1 MKNLL
6 LRRPPR
12 GLHSSDSGQT
22 LVLVAVGVMMLMMM
36 AALGV
41 DVGWLHY
48 QKEQMQKAADA
59 AALAG
64 AEAMTYGSSWSQAA
78 QNDATANGYQNGQ
91 NGITVTVNSPPKV
104 DPIFSGKTGYVEA
117 IVSQARPTFFMRV
130 AGWGPLNVSAR
141 AVASVNANGSGCIF
155 ALDPNA
161 DPKALNINGNVSVS
175 SSCGVFVNSTGN
187 NALNID
193 GNSGYLN
200 AGTAGAGIG
209 VANGGTWNPSSGYC
223 NGTSG
228 FCPGPVNIPQFTDP
242 LANLAEP
249 TVTKCDYSHGL
260 SISGGSQTLSNP
272 TGTVTVCGGGIS
284 ISGGATVNFG
294 SGTWII
300 CGGGMTVTGN
310 STINGTGVT
319 FYNTGNVKNYCPG
332 NNYAPISIAGTTTGA
347 LSAPT
352 SGTYGGVLFFQDRAY
367 QSTKNVDASNINGT
381 AGATF
386 TGALYFPGTDLTY
399 SGTPGVDVSSLL
411 IAYQITIS
419 GNTTIND
426 NLITGGGS
434 PIHTAALAE

>member
-1 MKNLL
+1 MKILL
-6 LRRPPR
+6 LRRSLR
-12 GLHSSDSGQT
+12 GLHSSDNGQT
-22 LVLVAVGVMMLMMM
+22 LVLVAVSVMMLMMM

-59 AALAG
+59 SALAG
-64 AEAMTYGSSWSQAA
+64 AEAMTYGSNWSQAA

-91 NGITVTVNSPPKV
+91 NGITVTVNSPPKI
-104 DPIFSGKTGYVEA
+104 DPIFKGKAGYVEA
-117 IVSQARPTFFMRV
+117 IVTQARPTFFMKV
-130 AGWGPLNVSAR
+130 AGWSSVNVSAR
-141 AVASVNANGSGCIF
+141 AVASVNASGSGCIY
-155 ALDPNA
+155 ALDPNS
-161 DPKALNINGNVSVS
+161 DPKSLNINGNVSVS
-175 SSCGVFVNSTGN
+175 SSCGVFVNSTAN

-209 VANGGTWNPSSGYC
+209 VANGGGWNPDSGYC

-228 FCPGPVNIPQFTDP
+228 FCPAPVNIPQFTDP
-242 LANLAEP
+242 LLNLAEP
-249 TVTKCDYSHGL
+249 TVSGCDYNSGI
-260 SISGGSQTLSNP
+260 SITGGTQTLSNG

-284 ISGGATVNFG
+284 ISGGAHVTFA

-300 CGGGMTVTGN
+300 CGGGMKVSG
-310 STINGTGVT
+310 SSQINGTGVT
-319 FYNTGNVKNYCPG
+319 FYNTGNVKKYCPG
-332 NNYAPISIAGTTTGA
+332 NNYTPISIAGTTTGT

-352 SGTYGGVLFFQDRAY
+352 TGTYAGVLFFQDRAY
-367 QSTKNVDASNINGT
+367 QSSKNVDASSIDGT

-386 TGALYFPGTDLTY
+386 TGALYFPGTNLTY
-399 SGTPGVDVSSLL
+399 SGTPGVNVSSLL

-426 NLITGGGS
+426 DLVTGGGS